1 MKHINTKSI
10 YCLLQFLPRLV
21 NKKHFEKLYRMNQ
34 IYVAGESWFI
44 FYNERNGYIRNLE
57 DMMKRFD
64 VMEKDAIVFCIDDS
78 NVLTGRIYR
87 SDGMEI
93 SYQRNEQNMQHTSLH
108 DWFLRPDIEF
118 ESGVLLLL

>member
-1 MKHINTKSI
+1 
-10 YCLLQFLPRLV
+10 
-21 NKKHFEKLYRMNQ
+21 MNQ

-118 ESGVLLLL
+118 ESGVLLLLWIT